1 MRQEFLAGILF
12 SSQWDGVNSWNGEA
26 TNLENSYIEYA
37 GVNNPV
43 DFALRKYAK
52 ETETPGLYDVYLNVR
67 GNVQNPIKPVDIVLV
82 IDMSGSMQG
91 AKETAV
97 RQGVSDF
104 LSTIQNTD
112 YADYVNV
119 GIVGY
124 SSPVIM

>member
-1 MRQEFLAGILF
+1 NHSWIPTGNTTVVNHQGWNSF

-67 GNVQNPIKPVDIVLV
+67 EMFKTQ
-82 IDMSGSMQG
+82 
-91 AKETAV
+91 
-97 RQGVSDF
+97 
-104 LSTIQNTD
+104 
-112 YADYVNV
+112 
-119 GIVGY
+119 
-124 SSPVIM
+124 

>member
-1 MRQEFLAGILF
+1 MVNHQGWNSF

-104 LSTIQNTD
+104 YQRFKTLLMQTMSMLELLDIL
-112 YADYVNV
+112 VP
-119 GIVGY
+119 GI
-124 SSPVIM
+124 M